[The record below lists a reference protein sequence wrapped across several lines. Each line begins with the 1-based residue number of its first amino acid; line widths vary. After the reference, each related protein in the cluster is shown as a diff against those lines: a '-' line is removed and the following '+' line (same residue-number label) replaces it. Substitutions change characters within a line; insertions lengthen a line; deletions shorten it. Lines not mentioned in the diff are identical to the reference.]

1 MEIYEKCNTATIKQI
16 YNTANEK
23 IGSVQTFIF
32 KDMSAICTFELIEK
46 TGFKRSLL
54 KSCYALS
61 ITFCG
66 TTKDGKS
73 YIQPFSHKK
82 AKKIV
87 GEFFSSETQSVFE
100 HAPFKT
106 QGVSS
111 STYHFYKFVSIPY
124 GKTTV
129 NLGDKELK
137 ELIKN
142 NYVFYKPGK

>member
-1 MEIYEKCNTATIKQI
+1 MEIYEKCNSRSVKEI
-16 YNTANEK
+16 YKLANE
-23 IGSVQTFIF
+23 SDATTQTFIF
-32 KDMSAICTFELIEK
+32 KDMSAVCTFELIEK
-46 TGFKRSLL
+46 TGFKSPLL

-87 GEFFSSETQSVFE
+87 GEFFSSETQLVFE
-100 HAPFKT
+100 HAPFRA

-111 STYHFYKFVSIPY
+111 CTYNFYKFVSIPY

-129 NLGDKELK
+129 SPGDKELK
-137 ELIKN
+137 ELVKN
-142 NYVFYKPGK
+142 NYVFYKSGK